1 MNQKFKY
8 AIWLLVLPFFAL
20 AQTITGVV
28 TDSGTSQPLL
38 GVSVLVKGTSNGAA
52 TDFDGKYT
60 LRNVPSGAV
69 LVYSYLGYQSQEIA
83 YTGQASLNVSLVEDP
98 SQLDA
103 IVLIGYGSTTKENV
117 TAAQTTVNEEEFNK
131 GAVVSPGQLIAGK
144 VSGVSVI
151 AASGRPGDG
160 PAIRVRAGST
170 LSANAEALYV
180 VDGIPLD
187 QQNANLNTIN
197 PAEIESV
204 TVLKDASATAIY
216 GNRAS
221 NGVILITTKRGK
233 MNSDFKIGYDL
244 QLALSRPQQYVETL
258 TGDEF
263 RALINANGT
272 VDDIALLGTANTD
285 WQREIYETGVRA
297 MHNITMEKG
306 FEKTGIR
313 ANVGYTNENGTL
325 ITSGYERLSLNG
337 SVVQRVNDDLKLTLT
352 VQGAMEEV
360 RNADGGAIGSAIDFD
375 PTQPV
380 FDSVNGVNG
389 FFEYRQNNG
398 IVDPLA
404 PRNPLGLLRSLTN
417 ETDNNQIRT
426 NLQADYKIPGIEGL
440 SFNGLA
446 GIDYN
451 EFDNF
456 SRRDANSGV
465 AANTNALQSTSTGT
479 RLNQVLNGRFDYKK
493 DLESLN
499 TTMELTIGS
508 SYQNFRREGSSVGQ
522 DNATGAFN
530 DPIEFFNQN
539 RLISAFARATFDIN
553 DLLVLSGSVSRDG
566 TSRFSPE
573 NRWGTFGGASAALKL
588 TNTDFV
594 QNSGFLSQLKLRGGF
609 GVTGQQDIGSDFLFL
624 QRVTPGEDQASV
636 QIGDQ
641 FFTTVR
647 PELTTDLKWE
657 ETTQYGVGIDFGFF
671 DDVLTGSVDVYTR
684 DTEDLLQFGPLAAG
698 SLGNFALQN
707 VGSTN
712 SKGIEVQL
720 NAKVVNTENFKWN
733 VGANVTMSK
742 IEITDLSLGDSDAP
756 VAQTPVGGAGFNN
769 FIQEWAVGSDPSSF
783 WVFRQVYDTD
793 GNPLDGV
800 YVDVNGDNVI
810 NDEDRVRYKQAT
822 PDAFFGFTSGM
833 TYKNLDLNFTLRG
846 AVGGYNHNNTTA
858 ARDNFDQLTE
868 NPGNWLNNATTDILN
883 TGFIGTQNKVN
894 SSYYIQKADWV
905 KLDNLSLGYT
915 FKNDKRT
922 IRTSITGT
930 NLLTI
935 TNYDGLDPEVFNG
948 IDSNLFPRSTSVV
961 LGLGIQF

>member
-858 ARDNFDQLTE
+858 ARDNFHQLTE

-915 FKNDKRT
+915 FKNDKKT

>member
-313 ANVGYTNENGTL
+313 ANIGYTNENGTL

-380 FDSVNGVNG
+380 FDPVNGVNG

>member
-313 ANVGYTNENGTL
+313 ANIGYTNENGTL

-380 FDSVNGVNG
+380 FDPVNGVNG

-915 FKNDKRT
+915 FKNDKKT

>member
-915 FKNDKRT
+915 FKNDKKT

>member
-1 MNQKFKY
+1 
-8 AIWLLVLPFFAL
+8 
-20 AQTITGVV
+20 
-28 TDSGTSQPLL
+28 
-38 GVSVLVKGTSNGAA
+38 
-52 TDFDGKYT
+52 
-60 LRNVPSGAV
+60 
-69 LVYSYLGYQSQEIA
+69 
-83 YTGQASLNVSLVEDP
+83 
-98 SQLDA
+98 
-103 IVLIGYGSTTKENV
+103 
-117 TAAQTTVNEEEFNK
+117 
-131 GAVVSPGQLIAGK
+131 
-144 VSGVSVI
+144 
-151 AASGRPGDG
+151 
-160 PAIRVRAGST
+160 
-170 LSANAEALYV
+170 
-180 VDGIPLD
+180 
-187 QQNANLNTIN
+187 
-197 PAEIESV
+197 
-204 TVLKDASATAIY
+204 
-216 GNRAS
+216 
-221 NGVILITTKRGK
+221 
-233 MNSDFKIGYDL
+233 FKIGYDL

-313 ANVGYTNENGTL
+313 ANIGYTNENGTL

-380 FDSVNGVNG
+380 FDPVNGVNG